1 MYGIKRNSRRH
12 IDYRVRA
19 VRHCDDIKDI
29 ALKVKAKAQELIN
42 EFKAMPTGKKIAI
55 ALTKLVKY
63 VSAIYAAK
71 TAKDLIKDIMLINDW
86 KAYILKKTA
95 NGWLNSEDFI
105 QAADSASVLKKK
117 LMLKM
122 GIKALIGLVI
132 ALVAQVKEKTIKAGL
147 PSDYNKENYPNG

>member
-1 MYGIKRNSRRH
+1 MYEIRRKSRRH

-42 EFKAMPTGKKIAI
+42 EFKAMPAGKKIAI

-71 TAKDLIKDIMLINDW
+71 TANDLRKDIMLINDW
-86 KAYILKKTA
+86 KARTVQLEDEWRKLEVTSSADTLKKRLILKQGFK
-95 NGWLNSEDFI
+95 
-105 QAADSASVLKKK
+105 V
-117 LMLKM
+117 
-122 GIKALIGLVI
+122 LIGLVI
-132 ALVAQVKEKTIKAGL
+132 ALVANIKEKTVKAGL
-147 PSDYNKENYPNG
+147 PENYNEENYPNG

>member
-1 MYGIKRNSRRH
+1 MYNISRKNRRH

-42 EFKAMPTGKKIAI
+42 EFKALPTGRKIAV

-71 TAKDLIKDIMLINDW
+71 TANDLRKDIALINDW
-86 KAYILKKTA
+86 KNHT
-95 NGWLNSEDFI
+95 I
-105 QAADSASVLKKK
+105 QLADEWQRSGIEETAADHKALLIKKQG
-117 LMLKM
+117 L
-122 GIKALIGLVI
+122 KALIGLVT
-132 ALVAQVKEKTIKAGL
+132 ALVAYAGEKFAKA
-147 PSDYNKENYPNG
+147 SDNPEA

>member
-1 MYGIKRNSRRH
+1 MYGIKRQSRRH

-42 EFKAMPTGKKIAI
+42 EFKSMPTGKKIAI

-71 TAKDLIKDIMLINDW
+71 TANDLRKDIMLINDW
-86 KAYILKKTA
+86 KSQTIQLAEEWQRSGIESSADDMKKYYI
-95 NGWLNSEDFI
+95 
-105 QAADSASVLKKK
+105 KKK
-117 LMLKM
+117 GL
-122 GIKALIGLVI
+122 KALLGLVT
-132 ALVAQVKEKTIKAGL
+132 ALVAYAGEKFAKASGNT
-147 PSDYNKENYPNG
+147 DA